1 MRLYILFSILLC
13 SITACNRTES
23 NYLSES
29 EQYEILQEGLNPY
42 LVEKN
47 LDLIFY
53 DHFIPTDTSF
63 SLEILSQYETMNPP
77 LFELDSRIYVQNI
90 TKQENKINT
99 SILGGMKFISNSDLD
114 SIREINDSITSGIS
128 DFSPF
133 KEIFALTRPFKP
145 DTSNLVLIEILP
157 IETYESCFP
166 TGPLFLVLEKEQN
179 KWTVKREL

>member
-1 MRLYILFSILLC
+1 M
-13 SITACNRTES
+13 
-23 NYLSES
+23 SES

-42 LVEKN
+42 LVEKD
-47 LDLIFY
+47 LDLMFY

-77 LFELDSRIYVQNI
+77 IFDIDSRIYVQNI

-99 SILGGMKFISNSDLD
+99 SILEGMKFINNHDLD
-114 SIREINDSITSGIS
+114 SLRKINDSITSGIS

-133 KEIFALTRPFKP
+133 TEIFALTRPFKP

-157 IETYESCFP
+157 IEIYESCFP
-166 TGPLFLVLEKEQN
+166 TRPLFLVLEKEHN
-179 KWTVKREL
+179 KWIVKQEL